1 LDEITAGPL
10 PWHRGLLGH
19 LGEIP
24 MIGALVVTHGHLGRE
39 LVAAAEMIVGEISH
53 IQAVSVG
60 WHDDVNDARKD
71 IEKRITEVEGGS
83 GVIILT
89 DMFGGTPSN
98 IAFSF
103 HDPGKVDVVTGV
115 NLPMIIKIAGQKEGE
130 TLDSLAGIVRDQG
143 RSSISTASEFL
154 SV

>member
-1 LDEITAGPL
+1 
-10 PWHRGLLGH
+10 
-19 LGEIP
+19 

-60 WHDDVNDARKD
+60 WHDDVNDARKE
-71 IEKRITEVEGGS
+71 IEKRISEVEAGK
-83 GVIILT
+83 GVLILT

-98 IAFSF
+98 IALSF

-115 NLPMIIKIAGQKEGE
+115 NLPMIIKIAGQKEGD
-130 TLDSLAGIVRDQG
+130 TLDSLARIVRDQG
-143 RSSISTASEFL
+143 RSSISMASDFFAQ
-154 SV
+154 

>member
-1 LDEITAGPL
+1 
-10 PWHRGLLGH
+10 
-19 LGEIP
+19 

-39 LVAAAEMIVGEISH
+39 LVAAAEMIVGDISH

-60 WHDDVNDARKD
+60 WHDDVNDARNE
-71 IEKRITEVEGGS
+71 IERRIAEVDEGQ
-83 GVIILT
+83 GVMILT

-103 HDPGKVDVVTGV
+103 HDPEKVDVVTGV
-115 NLPMIIKIAGQKEGE
+115 NLPMIIKIANQKEVD
-130 TLDSLAGIVRDQG
+130 TLHSLACIVRDQG

-154 SV
+154 AV